1 MGGRSREQQ
10 ARSAALWQRIREL
23 LALKTMTQEEI
34 AAEVGCFKSLVG
46 KVKRRFVRAPWKRN
60 ESRLSLDE
68 RVQIATGLAMGE
80 SQRSIA
86 RRLER
91 APSTISREVAKQLK
105 GSYQVWRGEELAELN
120 SRRPRVRKLE
130 SNEGL
135 RLEVEEG
142 LAKEWSPEQIA
153 NRLKAEHPDDPKMQV
168 SHETIYRTLY
178 VQGRGVLRKE
188 LTAALR
194 MGPRTRRRR
203 RTHSPKSGHLRDM
216 VNISQRPPEAND
228 RAVPG
233 HWEGDLIKGELNKS
247 CIGTLVERSTRYVML
262 LHLPN
267 GGSAQEVEKALK
279 KKIQQLPVELRRSL
293 TWDQG
298 GEMANHASF
307 AIDTGM
313 AVYFCDPHS
322 PWQRGSNEN
331 TNGLLRQYFPKGED
345 YTDIP
350 ETRLDE
356 VERRMNGR
364 PRETLNWRTPA
375 EALNEFLRRKAA

>member
-1 MGGRSREQQ
+1 MGGRSKEQQ
-10 ARSAALWQRIREL
+10 ARTAVLWQRIREL
-23 LALKTMTQEEI
+23 LATKSMTHTEI
-34 AAEVGCFKSLVG
+34 CAAVGCGPTLIATVN
-46 KVKRRFVRAPWKRN
+46 RRFVRPPRKRN
-60 ESRLSLDE
+60 ERQLSLEE
-68 RVQIATGLAMGE
+68 RIAIEIGLRMKESLSAIAT
-80 SQRSIA
+80 
-86 RRLER
+86 RLGR
-91 APSTISREVAKQLK
+91 ATSTISREVAAQPK
-105 GSYQVWRGEELAELN
+105 GNYRVWRGEELAEQN
-120 SRRPRVRKLE
+120 SRRPKDRKLE
-130 SNEGL
+130 SNEKL

-142 LAKEWSPEQIA
+142 LSKLWSPQQIA
-153 NRLKAEHPDDPKMQV
+153 NRLKTEHPDAPEMRV

-178 VQGRGVLRKE
+178 LQGRGVLRKE
-188 LTAALR
+188 LAAQLR

-203 RTHSPKSGHLRDM
+203 LTHSPKSGHLRAM
-216 VNISQRPPEAND
+216 VNISQRPPEAED

-233 HWEGDLIKGELNKS
+233 HWEGDLIKGALNRS

-298 GEMANHASF
+298 GEMANHANF
-307 AIDTGM
+307 TIETGV

-350 ETRLDE
+350 EKRLDE
-356 VERRMNGR
+356 VARQLNGR

-375 EALNEFLRRKAA
+375 EALNELLRKAA

>member
-23 LALKTMTQEEI
+23 LALKTMTHEEI
-34 AAEVGCFKSLVG
+34 AAEVGCYKSLVE
-46 KVKRRFVRAPWKRN
+46 KTKRRFVRPPWKRN

-68 RVQIATGLAMGE
+68 RVEIAAGLKMKE
-80 SQRSIA
+80 SLRAIA
-86 RRLER
+86 KRLGR
-91 APSTISREVAKQLK
+91 DPSTISREVKKQLK
-105 GSYQVWRGEELAELN
+105 GSYQVWRGEELAEKN
-120 SRRPRVRKLE
+120 SRRPKPRKLE
-130 SNEGL
+130 CNEGL
-135 RLEVEEG
+135 RLKVEEG
-142 LAKEWSPEQIA
+142 LAMLWSPQQIA
-153 NRLKAEHPDDPKMQV
+153 NRLKAEQPDDPEMQV

-188 LTAALR
+188 LAATLR

-203 RTHSPKSGHLRDM
+203 RTRSEGSNFLRAT

-233 HWEGDLIKGELNKS
+233 HWEGDLIKGALNKS

-298 GEMANHASF
+298 AEMARHASF
-307 AIDTGM
+307 SMDTGM

-350 ETRLDE
+350 EERLDE
-356 VERRMNGR
+356 VARQMNGR

-375 EALNEFLRRKAA
+375 EALNEFLRLKAA

>member
-1 MGGRSREQQ
+1 MGGRSKEQQ
-10 ARSAALWQRIREL
+10 ARSAVLWQRIREL
-23 LALKTMTQEEI
+23 LALKTMTREEI
-34 AAEVGCFKSLVG
+34 AAEVGCYKSLVD
-46 KVKRRFVRAPWKRN
+46 KTKRRFLRPPWQRH

-68 RVQIATGLAMGE
+68 RVSIAAGLRMNE

-86 RRLER
+86 KRLGR

-120 SRRPRVRKLE
+120 SRRPKPRKLE
-130 SNEGL
+130 SNERL

-142 LAKEWSPEQIA
+142 LAEDWSPQQVA
-153 NRLKAEHPDDPKMQV
+153 NRLKDEHPHDKEMRV

-178 VQGRGVLRKE
+178 VQGRGILRKE
-188 LTAALR
+188 LADSLR
-194 MGPRTRRRR
+194 MGPRTRRRH
-203 RTHSPKSGHLRDM
+203 RTHSEKSGHLRAM
-216 VNISQRPPEAND
+216 VNISQRPAEAED

-233 HWEGDLIKGELNKS
+233 HWEGDLIKGAQNKS

-279 KKIQQLPVELRRSL
+279 KKIMRLPAELRRSL

-298 GEMANHASF
+298 GEMANHANF
-307 AIDTGM
+307 TIDTGM

-331 TNGLLRQYFPKGED
+331 TNGLLRQYFKKGED

-350 ETRLDE
+350 EERLDE
-356 VERRMNGR
+356 VARRMNGR